1 VTPDGS
7 QVWVALS
14 KSTSV
19 VVVNTQNGTVQTVDF
34 GLTLSRG
41 RFRPPVAVTLTVWA
55 SPWPRH
61 REGHLVLEG
70 MAMALAG
77 MAAGLAGTAM
87 LACWVPALKA
97 ARVDPM
103 VALRYE

>member
-1 VTPDGS
+1 
-7 QVWVALS
+7 
-14 KSTSV
+14 
-19 VVVNTQNGTVQTVDF
+19 
-34 GLTLSRG
+34 
-41 RFRPPVAVTLTVWA
+41 
-55 SPWPRH
+55 
-61 REGHLVLEG
+61 